1 MNNICLAG
9 LVEDFQFSYS
19 RGIERFNSFNM
30 VVERKSGVYDIIKC
44 VVSDNIE
51 FVPDEN
57 NRIYIEGEIRNRNYS
72 DDTGRHSEIYVFV
85 SFIGKYAGEDIN
97 FLEFDGFICQQPV
110 MRRTPS
116 TNRKV
121 TDVLL
126 ANNRRNFKST
136 YVYCLAWGRDAELC
150 GDLIV
155 GCELMIEG
163 HLQSRTYIK
172 CIGEN
177 TIERRI
183 CEISISSM
191 CVHFNYETEVEF
203 NEDCFS

>member
-9 LVEDFQFSYS
+9 LVEDFQFSYN

-30 VVERKSGVYDIIKC
+30 IVERKSGFADIIKC
-44 VVSDNIE
+44 FISENIE

-57 NRIYIEGEIRNRNYS
+57 NRIYVEGEIRNRNYT

-85 SFIGKYAGEDIN
+85 SSVGKYTGEDIN
-97 FLEFDGFICQQPV
+97 FLELDGFICQQPV
-110 MRRTPS
+110 MRRTPLS
-116 TNRKV
+116 NRKV

-126 ANNRRNFKST
+126 ANNRGNFKST

-150 GDLIV
+150 ENLRAGYELI
-155 GCELMIEG
+155 IEG
-163 HLQSRTYIK
+163 RLQSRVYTK
-172 CIGEN
+172 HIGEE

-183 CEISISSM
+183 CEISISAM
-191 CVHFNYETEVEF
+191 CVHFVHDYETEVEDG
-203 NEDCFS
+203 E